1 MNLKLTTY
9 LTKIYVN
16 LISIYFRYKNKK
28 IFLHVASECYV
39 PFNIAIA
46 YKKKFVFR
54 NIFNKFILR
63 SQQSGL
69 LTKIVKDIEWEIIQH
84 SGIKKVST
92 FFDLK
97 FLNNLQLG

>member
-1 MNLKLTTY
+1 MPL
-9 LTKIYVN
+9 
-16 LISIYFRYKNKK
+16 YFRYKNKK

-63 SQQSGL
+63 AQQSGL
-69 LTKIVKDIEWEIIQH
+69 LTKIVKDIEWDIIQH
-84 SGIKKVST
+84 SGIKKVSK
-92 FFDLK
+92 FFDIK
-97 FLNNLQLG
+97 CFNNIQITKNIIQSCVSTG